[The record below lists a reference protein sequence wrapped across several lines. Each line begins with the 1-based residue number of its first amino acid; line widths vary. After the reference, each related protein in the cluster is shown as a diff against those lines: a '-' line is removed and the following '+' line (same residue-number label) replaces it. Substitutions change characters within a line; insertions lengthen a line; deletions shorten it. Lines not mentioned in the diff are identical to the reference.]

1 MCYNISVKLIMFFSC
16 GAGKSLTLA
25 IQIIK
30 KHGGEKMVKS
40 AAKWIAVWML
50 WVLVTIMV
58 FIPIEFILTNWY
70 GKFYPTVVAERNE
83 LYEEVDQI
91 KDDFDF
97 VYRMRNA
104 EIINGESTT
113 VILNSERF
121 TLNVTFDEA
130 RETVTSVK
138 EVHNIPGRVWIVAA
152 LVIPTALYVS
162 YSAGKLNINLQQ
174 AASKKKTKEGHHN

>member
-1 MCYNISVKLIMFFSC
+1 MMKR
-16 GAGKSLTLA
+16 
-25 IQIIK
+25 
-30 KHGGEKMVKS
+30 
-40 AAKWIAVWML
+40 AAKWVAVWML
-50 WVLVTIMV
+50 WVLVAIVV
-58 FIPIEFILTNWY
+58 FIPIEFIVTNWY

-91 KDDFDF
+91 KDDFDSVF
-97 VYRMRNA
+97 RMRNA

-121 TLNVTFDEA
+121 TLNVTFDDERKA
-130 RETVTSVK
+130 VTSVD
-138 EVHNIPGRVWIVAA
+138 EVHNIPGKVWIVAM

-174 AASKKKTKEGHHN
+174 ASKKKKPKEGHHN